1 MIIPLLTLPS
11 VDGATVA
18 ALRRL
23 GSGLRLPFQ
32 VGDQHG
38 ELLLEPGSAPWGATA
53 LCFETA
59 CGVLAFSE
67 PGPSLS
73 LLGECPV
80 TLAETGNDPDSW
92 FWALFQDHLS
102 PQVQALLGY
111 LRLLGEARPA
121 AFGCRL
127 TVRLGPSRVVG
138 HLRLSPE
145 SFLALCEA
153 GPWQSV
159 AGQLPASFPLAVAV
173 TLGRLQLPVTQL
185 SSVRPGDVLMLEQ
198 ALFDVQG
205 AGHLQLGKHRLHV
218 HLDDETGPLCLTLIS
233 IEETS
238 MDEDFAE
245 QSYPALEPE
254 PHDDDESLVD
264 EFGHEPFDELT
275 MSLNVRCGTLKLTLG
290 ELRQLAPGSVLGV
303 SGYAPGTAGLYYGDR
318 PIGQGQLV
326 DVDGRL
332 GLQLSRVIF
341 AR

>member
-11 VDGATVA
+11 VDGVTVA

-23 GSGLRLPFQ
+23 GRGLRLPFQ
-32 VGDQHG
+32 VAGQHG
-38 ELLLEPGSAPWGATA
+38 ELLLEPSSAPSGTSA

-67 PGPSLS
+67 PGPLLS

-92 FWALFQDHLS
+92 FWALFQHHLS
-102 PQVQALLGY
+102 PQLQALLGY

-121 AFGCRL
+121 AFGCRV

-138 HLRLSPE
+138 HLGLSPE

-173 TLGRLQLPVTQL
+173 TLGRVQLAVTQL
-185 SSVRPGDVLMLEQ
+185 SRVRPGDVLMLEQ
-198 ALFDVQG
+198 ALFNVQG
-205 AGHLQLGKHRLHV
+205 VGHLHLGKQRLHV
-218 HLDDETGPLCLTLIS
+218 HLHDETGPLCLMLIS

-245 QSYPALEPE
+245 HSYPALEPE
-254 PHDDDESLVD
+254 PYDDDESLED
-264 EFGHEPFDELT
+264 AFGHEPFDELT
-275 MSLNVRCGTLKLTLG
+275 MTLNVRCGTLKLTLG

-303 SGYAPGTAGLYYGDR
+303 SGYAPGSAGLYYGDR